1 MTSEADDPTLKRTLL
16 DALYR
21 KYNAGLRTFLAR
33 HRLNRDQVADIVQE
47 TYFRVHQAGT
57 VADIRNPKAF
67 LIRVANN
74 VRLNEQK
81 LRRRSIEYCTIDI
94 ESVEIPSPEP
104 TPYRSL
110 KGEQELAAMQD
121 ALEELA
127 PKCRDAFLMNR
138 FENMTFAQIAGELDL
153 SVSMIEKHVSHA
165 IAHLRKRLEEKRR
178 SAGPQP
184 LHLHKH
190 RDVSPK

>member
-1 MTSEADDPTLKRTLL
+1 MTAEAEDPTRKRTLL

-21 KYNAGLRTFLAR
+21 KYNAALRAFLAR
-33 HRLNRDQVADIVQE
+33 HRLNRDEVADIVQE

-67 LIRVANN
+67 LTRVANN
-74 VRLNEQK
+74 VRINEQK
-81 LRRRSIEYCTIDI
+81 LRRRSIEHGTIDI
-94 ESVEIPSPEP
+94 ESVEIASAEP

-110 KGEQELAAMQD
+110 KGEQELAAVHG

-138 FENMTFAQIAGELDL
+138 FENMTFAQIAAELDL

-178 SAGPQP
+178 SADPQP